1 MAIRDI
7 TIDVDFAKK
16 DILTK
21 FNVKQFDNAN
31 LTINTFL
38 DSVEYNPIGNT
49 CKFYVG
55 IDDDLFL
62 QEENIQVQENKIVIE
77 LDKNMISKSGMA
89 YAELELKD
97 SEGIMTSI
105 TFIFYVEKK
114 IGEGATIPG
123 NIEGFVE
130 RYERLIK
137 EFKQQVDSTVNDCN
151 TRVDNKLV
159 QLQNDY
165 STTKNT
171 TIKSIEDKTDK
182 CISDVN
188 KAIASGTVDLET
200 KEARDGEVSLNKR
213 LIRDKQ
219 ELSTRISEIDEV
231 VAYDY
236 SSENNYI
243 NIKNSKEGTLDNVRI
258 EGNTLVNLLHLVS
271 KGTSSVTFDGLLAK
285 GNIDNSQY
293 YFISTSL
300 PKVGGTYTVVVDGID
315 GEAFK
320 YAVNYV
326 DTTDTLKI
334 LKNYDSSTNAITI
347 TIPKDYNGGLRIYVK
362 NYSGSLQT
370 IKSGQIRLMVLEGDY
385 TQNPPSYFEGL
396 KSVGELEELE
406 IDSVK
411 SDGNLLNLDN
421 ISNYNAEHNISDGD
435 ITVKSNIDNAWSFT
449 TINDVKVVPGEI
461 YSIAFDSVEAEKH
474 SRIYIV
480 DGNKNILLDQS
491 NLVGGKY
498 YQLKNSETR
507 LININVCASSTATL
521 KGTTVYRKMRL
532 VKKEQS
538 YSPYKS
544 DKKKLLYKDVDG
556 TWKPIVLRKW
566 DYIEELSDG
575 RCKYHRCSVER
586 MFDGN
591 ESWGIA
597 GRQFDNCMC
606 FFLTSIDN
614 NKNIK
619 GGSFISDK
627 FVYDKMAYSENRDI
641 ECISNNSNPN
651 DTFIVIQIAKSK
663 LATQDVEGFKA
674 WLQANPVTIV
684 YQLAQ
689 EEVYDCIDL
698 SLNSYNGETS
708 VFTNSSIPH
717 KLTVTQ
723 KQGLKARVE
732 TLEQEMKFLYDNFRE
747 GLQKVLAGDMQSL
760 AYMLYPQD
768 FTDYDNND
776 TDENIPITI
785 PNLK

>member
-49 CKFYVG
+49 CKLFIG
-55 IDDDLFL
+55 IDNDLFL
-62 QEENIQVQENKIVIE
+62 QENSIQVQENKIVIE

-556 TWKPIVLRKW
+556 TWKLVVLREW

-575 RCKYHRCSVER
+575 RCKYH
-586 MFDGN
+586 
-591 ESWGIA
+591 
-597 GRQFDNCMC
+597 
-606 FFLTSIDN
+606 
-614 NKNIK
+614 K
-619 GGSFISDK
+619 GSDK
-627 FVYDKMAYSENRDI
+627 YVLNGSENWTLTNTNTKIIQFQSDNALISGKKSSYILSDRFIQNNATDI
-641 ECISNNSNPN
+641 DEEGISSSSSMG
-651 DTFIVIQIAKSK
+651 SK
-663 LATQDVEGFKA
+663 TYIRILKTKLTTQDVEGFKT
-674 WLQANPVTIV
+674 WLKENNVSIV

-698 SLNSYNGETS
+698 SLNSFNNETS

-717 KLTVTQ
+717 RLSITQ

-732 TLEQEMKFLYDNFRE
+732 TLEQEMKFLYDNFNYA
-747 GLQKVLAGDMQSL
+747 LKQVLAGNTQEL
-760 AYMLYPQD
+760 AYILYPQD
-768 FTDYDNND
+768 FTDYDNDNTNED
-776 TDENIPITI
+776 IPITI